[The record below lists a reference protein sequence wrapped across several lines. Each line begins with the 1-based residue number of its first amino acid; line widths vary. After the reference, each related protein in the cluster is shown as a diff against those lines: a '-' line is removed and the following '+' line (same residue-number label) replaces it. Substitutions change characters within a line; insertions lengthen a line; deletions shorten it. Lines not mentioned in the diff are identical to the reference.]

1 MFNQTVKSFRP
12 VRYKGYDIFLDMK
25 INGVLVATCMHDS
38 NDKYF
43 HHKFMD
49 YTKKEAVAILK
60 EKIDGGF

>member
-1 MFNQTVKSFRP
+1 MPRIFNYIYIIIFIF
-12 VRYKGYDIFLDMK
+12 DNIFLDKK